1 MSSVLREDCSRFNR
15 KLIEVQHL
23 LVDAAFYYRLPPSL
37 PTMGRE
43 GVLFVI
49 SYQIPQ
55 IYFNFLFSGGLLS
68 SPLLSPSLGKFQL
81 KCLTNLPCQG
91 CCSRYT
97 QRISINLHESW
108 PLLDWFMSRWVL
120 QSKHNTVRLS
130 GFKLGLLD
138 IDCQFTV
145 YLNFE
150 TSRNSKA

>member
-1 MSSVLREDCSRFNR
+1 MLCC
-15 KLIEVQHL
+15 
-23 LVDAAFYYRLPPSL
+23 LVGETPD
-37 PTMGRE
+37 
-43 GVLFVI
+43 
-49 SYQIPQ
+49 QIPH
-55 IYFNFLFSGGLLS
+55 IYYHLLS
-68 SPLLSPSLGKFQL
+68 SGRSLLSPSLGKFQL

-145 YLNFE
+145 YVNFE
-150 TSRNSKA
+150 TSRNSKAKILEKSAKITSYFVPTLF